1 MDKEAFE
8 ALMLQLKLQTEA
20 QATKDD
26 VIRQQ
31 QAQMQTL
38 IQQVQDLQANVGNAG
53 DGGGQPNNQQQQNQP
68 RRNAAEILQEK
79 QQSVFFFSTEAYQD
93 MAS

>member
-38 IQQVQDLQANVGNAG
+38 IQQVQDLQANAGNVG
-53 DGGGQPNNQQQQNQP
+53 DGQPNNQQQQNQP